1 MDVKNEMLKTLKGKW
16 GFWYAGLYLQW
27 MLKIW
32 GADIWSGP
40 VTCFTTQ
47 ANFEVASCFP
57 AVYCNWEV
65 VVDKPVTGS
74 FFMETLIMIT
84 VLTHTHTRPT
94 YITSHAFSASKHPPR
109 SLRFIRHQLPCTE
122 NDWIYHTYTCCLL
135 PESCYPSPRWFL
147 LGGLHWQPHTLP
159 AETHTRYLSLRC
171 NQIKTPLLHFT
182 NLWSRKCCVSFLL
195 QPACMTQIL
204 Y

>member
-40 VTCFTTQ
+40 VMCFTTQ

-84 VLTHTHTRPT
+84 VLTHTHTHDPPT
-94 YITSHAFSASKHPPR
+94 LPVTHLAQANTLPVACVSLDTSFLVQRMTEYITLTLAVCLQSLVILHPDD
-109 SLRFIRHQLPCTE
+109 FCWGVCTG
-122 NDWIYHTYTCCLL
+122 
-135 PESCYPSPRWFL
+135 S
-147 LGGLHWQPHTLP
+147 HTLSQLKH
-159 AETHTRYLSLRC
+159 THGIYL
-171 NQIKTPLLHFT
+171 
-182 NLWSRKCCVSFLL
+182 
-195 QPACMTQIL
+195 
-204 Y
+204 